1 MLILIGILITLASFV
16 ANSVGGIIFGL
27 VVLVVGLVASK
38 KEDPIEQTIQ
48 SNKNKEEKMKKVM
61 TKYDYE
67 RFTTILRKNLTEDEF
82 RYIDDVLNFVD
93 DYKCPTGIRILL
105 DGVQTYKRAFYYA
118 DYNVNFDGD
127 KLEELTTYIE
137 TLAAQYLTTKKERIN
152 KNKVVQHVHT
162 KHETF
167 YYEDKGG
174 HLQSSIDSGSDEI
187 FKGYRVYITGK
198 KVKDTSLKEW

>member
-1 MLILIGILITLASFV
+1 MIIIIGILIAAASLV
-16 ANSVGGIIFGL
+16 ANSVGGIVFGL
-27 VVLVVGLVASK
+27 VVLVVGLVASR

-82 RYIDDVLNFVD
+82 RYIDDNLNFVD
-93 DYKCPTGIRILL
+93 NYNCPTGIRILL
-105 DGVQTYKRAFYYA
+105 DGVQTYKRTFYYA
-118 DYNVNFDGD
+118 DYNVNFSGK
-127 KLEELTTYIE
+127 KLEDLTTYIE
-137 TLAAQYLTTKKERIN
+137 TLAAQYLTTEKERIH
-152 KNKVVQHVHT
+152 KNKVVQNVHI

-174 HLQSSIDSGSDEI
+174 HLQSSLDSGSDEI

>member
-16 ANSVGGIIFGL
+16 ANSVGGIVFGL

-82 RYIDDVLNFVD
+82 RYIEEGLNFVSE
-93 DYKCPTGIRILL
+93 YTCTTGIRILL
-105 DGVQTYKRAFYYA
+105 DGVQTSKRTFYYA
-118 DYNVNFDGD
+118 DYNVNFSGK

-137 TLAAQYLTTKKERIN
+137 TLAAQYLTTE
-152 KNKVVQHVHT
+152 
-162 KHETF
+162 
-167 YYEDKGG
+167 
-174 HLQSSIDSGSDEI
+174 
-187 FKGYRVYITGK
+187 
-198 KVKDTSLKEW
+198 

>member
-16 ANSVGGIIFGL
+16 ANSVGGIVFGL

-82 RYIDDVLNFVD
+82 RYIEEGLNFVSE
-93 DYKCPTGIRILL
+93 YTCTTGIRILL
-105 DGVQTYKRAFYYA
+105 DGVQTSKRTFYYA
-118 DYNVNFDGD
+118 DYNVNFSGK

-137 TLAAQYLTTKKERIN
+137 TLAAQYLTTEKERIH
-152 KNKVVQHVHT
+152 KNKVVHTVIT
-162 KHETF
+162 KHEVHYF
-167 YYEDKGG
+167 EDKGG

-198 KVKDTSLKEW
+198 KVKDTNLKEW

>member
-16 ANSVGGIIFGL
+16 ANSVGGIVFGL
-27 VVLVVGLVASK
+27 VVLVVGLVASR

-82 RYIDDVLNFVD
+82 RYIEEGLNFVGED
-93 DYKCPTGIRILL
+93 TCTTGIRILL
-105 DGVQTYKRAFYYA
+105 DGVQTYKRTFYYA
-118 DYNVNFDGD
+118 DYNVNFSGK
-127 KLEELTTYIE
+127 KLEDLTTYIE
-137 TLAAQYLTTKKERIN
+137 TLADQYITTEKERIH
-152 KNKVVQHVHT
+152 KNKVVHTITT
-162 KHETF
+162 KHEVHYF
-167 YYEDKGG
+167 EDKGG
-174 HLQSSIDSGSDEI
+174 HLQSSLDSGSDEI

>member
-1 MLILIGILITLASFV
+1 MIIIIGILIALASWV
-16 ANSVGGIIFGL
+16 ANSVGGIVFGL

-48 SNKNKEEKMKKVM
+48 SNKSKEEKMKKVM

-82 RYIDDVLNFVD
+82 RYIEEGLNFVSE
-93 DYKCPTGIRILL
+93 YTCTTGIRILL
-105 DGVQTYKRAFYYA
+105 DGVQTCKRTFYYA
-118 DYNVNFDGD
+118 DYNVNFSGK

-137 TLAAQYLTTKKERIN
+137 TLAAQYLTTEKETIH
-152 KNKVVQHVHT
+152 KNKVVHTVIT
-162 KHETF
+162 KHEVHYF
-167 YYEDKGG
+167 EDKGG
-174 HLQSSIDSGSDEI
+174 HLQSSLDSGSDEI